1 MREGSGFDWKEY
13 YLKTDRGLWIRSR
26 YLPLEGSIV
35 LEYQS
40 RIISTGDGRLVVLND
55 EGEVAGNVFSQSRPL
70 HGCLPAEWNEVG
82 SITVDTAPFL
92 AFLRKVQTRGGAAK
106 TAYQGVCRSA
116 VRLAA
121 HGYDLGQIM
130 PWFSAP
136 LDGEWLVEG
145 EYRIESGAVGS
156 LDGLD
161 GVTILVGEG
170 SRTREGAI
178 ECTLLYDGREVEE
191 TFEISDLALSAVL
204 L

>member
-1 MREGSGFDWKEY
+1 MREGIGFDWTEY

-40 RIISTGDGRLVVLND
+40 RVISTGNGRLVVLND
-55 EGEVAGNVFSQSRPL
+55 AGEIAGNVFSQDRPL

-82 SITVDTAPFL
+82 SIIVDTAPFL
-92 AFLRKVQTRGGAAK
+92 AFLRKVQSSGGAAK
-106 TAYQGVCRSA
+106 GAYRGVCRSA

-121 HGYDLGQIM
+121 QGYDLQEIM
-130 PWFSAP
+130 PWFAAP

-145 EYRIESGAVGS
+145 EYRIESDAAGS
-156 LDGLD
+156 LDGLG

-170 SRTREGAI
+170 SRAREGAI
-178 ECTLLYDGREVEE
+178 DCTLLYDGREIAES
-191 TFEISDLALSAVL
+191 FEISDLAMFATL